1 MRIPYYITIPSSI
14 LVVLIV
20 LWIST
25 RHIDF
30 LTPPSDVKLEEIR
43 KRTIATLPISRAEPE
58 IIAAATPTVPNI
70 DQSASD
76 PSVVFQ
82 GAMSIGDLSPP
93 KNLDTYSE
101 LAPDGAAKLLRLAIE
116 LEKQNAL
123 QRSLL
128 AYERVLDLSQATP
141 QQIYFAL
148 QNIRRISPT
157 LPAWNQNPKVAHPI
171 VIHIGTGQKFAKI
184 LPDIMENITQEIQ
197 RSSSGLIQCSVEL
210 NIGESIRVSDA
221 PTPVA
226 LWLTSGDKRNPSTEA
241 LSFTSNNPVTLRK
254 DLLKT
259 IFNLIRGQLAKSTSY
274 NPAPEAVDDAQI
286 ALSSNITRLLWNE
299 FGKTLNPPKKP
310 R

>member
-1 MRIPYYITIPSSI
+1 MRIPYYITIPSS
-14 LVVLIV
+14 LFVVLIV
-20 LWIST
+20 WWMST

-30 LTPPSDVKLEEIR
+30 LTPPSDIKLEEIR
-43 KRTIATLPISRAEPE
+43 KRTIASLPISRTQPA
-58 IIAAATPTVPNI
+58 IIAIATPTLPNI
-70 DQSASD
+70 EQSASD
-76 PSVVFQ
+76 PSIVFQ
-82 GAMSIGDLSPP
+82 GTMSIGDLSPP

-123 QRSLL
+123 RRSLL
-128 AYERVLDLSQATP
+128 AYERVLDLTQATP
-141 QQIYFAL
+141 QQIYLAL
-148 QNIRRISPT
+148 HNIRRISPT

-184 LPDIMENITQEIQ
+184 LPDIMENITQEVQ

-210 NIGESIRVSDA
+210 NIGESIRVNDA

-226 LWLTSGDKRNPSTEA
+226 LWLTSGDKRNPSTDV
-241 LSFTSNNPVTLRK
+241 LSFTSNNPDTLRK

-274 NPAPEAVDDAQI
+274 NPAPEAVDDAEI

-299 FGKTLNPPKKP
+299 FGKTLNPPQKTK
-310 R
+310 

>member
-1 MRIPYYITIPSSI
+1 MRIPYYITIPSS
-14 LVVLIV
+14 LFVVLIV
-20 LWIST
+20 WWMST

-30 LTPPSDVKLEEIR
+30 LTPPSDIKLEEIR
-43 KRTIATLPISRAEPE
+43 KRTIASLPISRTQPA
-58 IIAAATPTVPNI
+58 IIAVATPTLPNI
-70 DQSASD
+70 EQSASD
-76 PSVVFQ
+76 PSIVFQ
-82 GAMSIGDLSPP
+82 GTMSIGDLSPP

-123 QRSLL
+123 RRSLL
-128 AYERVLDLSQATP
+128 AYERVLDLTQATP
-141 QQIYFAL
+141 QQIYLAL
-148 QNIRRISPT
+148 HNIRRISPT

-184 LPDIMENITQEIQ
+184 LPDIMENITQEVQ

-210 NIGESIRVSDA
+210 NIGESIRVNDA

-226 LWLTSGDKRNPSTEA
+226 LWLTSGDNRNPSTDV
-241 LSFTSNNPVTLRK
+241 LSFTSNNPDTLRK

-274 NPAPEAVDDAQI
+274 NPAPEAVDDAEI

-299 FGKTLNPPKKP
+299 FGKTLNPPQKTK
-310 R
+310 

>member
-1 MRIPYYITIPSSI
+1 MRIPYYITIPSS
-14 LVVLIV
+14 LFVVLIV
-20 LWIST
+20 WWMST

-30 LTPPSDVKLEEIR
+30 LTPPSDIKLEEIR
-43 KRTIATLPISRAEPE
+43 KRTIASLPISRTQPA
-58 IIAAATPTVPNI
+58 IIAIATPTLPNI
-70 DQSASD
+70 EQSASD
-76 PSVVFQ
+76 PSIVFQ
-82 GAMSIGDLSPP
+82 GTMSIGDLSPP

-123 QRSLL
+123 RRSLL
-128 AYERVLDLSQATP
+128 AYERVLDLTQATP
-141 QQIYFAL
+141 QQIYLAL
-148 QNIRRISPT
+148 HNIRRISPT

-184 LPDIMENITQEIQ
+184 LPDIMENITQEVQ

-210 NIGESIRVSDA
+210 NIGESIRVNDA

-226 LWLTSGDKRNPSTEA
+226 LWLTSGDNRNPSTDV
-241 LSFTSNNPVTLRK
+241 LSFTSNNPDTLRK

-274 NPAPEAVDDAQI
+274 NPAPEAVDDAEI

-299 FGKTLNPPKKP
+299 FGKTLNPPQKTK
-310 R
+310 

>member
-1 MRIPYYITIPSSI
+1 MRIPYYITIPSS
-14 LVVLIV
+14 LFVVLIV
-20 LWIST
+20 WWMST

-30 LTPPSDVKLEEIR
+30 LTPPSDIKLEEIR
-43 KRTIATLPISRAEPE
+43 KRTIASLPISRTQPA
-58 IIAAATPTVPNI
+58 IIAVATPTLPNI
-70 DQSASD
+70 EQSASD
-76 PSVVFQ
+76 PSIVFQ
-82 GAMSIGDLSPP
+82 GTMSIGDLSPP

-123 QRSLL
+123 RRSLL
-128 AYERVLDLSQATP
+128 AYERVLDLTQATP
-141 QQIYFAL
+141 QQIYLAL
-148 QNIRRISPT
+148 HNIRRISPT

-184 LPDIMENITQEIQ
+184 LPDIMENITQEVQ

-210 NIGESIRVSDA
+210 NIGESIRVNDA

-226 LWLTSGDKRNPSTEA
+226 LWLTSGDKRNPSTDV
-241 LSFTSNNPVTLRK
+241 LSFTSNNPDTLRK

-274 NPAPEAVDDAQI
+274 NPAPEAVDDAEI

-299 FGKTLNPPKKP
+299 FGKTLNPPQKTK
-310 R
+310 